1 LRLAPIGEKA
11 HILTCRVA
19 RGAAWTAIDAGRKY
33 PGYKLPVEP
42 AIAAKNRLPRIIR
55 RDWFVLHILFL
66 VILAAISI
74 PKLAIKTRALAKPP
88 FARHTGPMKRLLSLI
103 GLIFALLIPSA
114 ASADPADIDAAAR
127 GVVRVVLIGT
137 DGQEVYPVSHGS
149 GFAVSPTHIVTNAHV
164 VREAL
169 QDDTLRI
176 GIVPPEGD
184 EAAYGRAI
192 SVSPRNDLAL
202 IEIIEGSL
210 RLPSLTIAGGIPA
223 DLRDVSAVGYPMNV
237 DQAQG
242 LNIGDIFRSQ
252 PPVKSRGFISGSRP
266 SRQFDT
272 VLHTAPIARGN
283 SGGPLLD
290 NCGRVVGV
298 NSFGA
303 SSDGADAEFFFAV
316 STRELLPFLRA
327 NDIEA
332 RLNALP
338 CRSLDDVDAVERARI
353 SQLRAD
359 ALARINARE
368 AELREKRNRAQLEAQ
383 LAVQGE
389 RETALA
395 AALVALLVA
404 AGSGYFAFQ
413 AYRAGG
419 ESKPV
424 AIAAVFSGA
433 ALLTAIALWV
443 TRPGLEEI
451 DERVEIAM
459 GGDQADGEDE
469 PSLASE
475 GTMLCTIVPERSR
488 VTGARM
494 DDVEF
499 IWAADGCVNGRTQYG
514 LSDGE
519 WRRVLVPDDDDA
531 VSVNSYDPQT
541 RTFRTD
547 RYPLGREAMEL
558 VRSARS
564 EYSPPQCGVTDAA
577 REMGEQQAT
586 ILSLLPERPNERLV
600 YSCAPNASGAP
611 VTPE

>member
-1 LRLAPIGEKA
+1 
-11 HILTCRVA
+11 
-19 RGAAWTAIDAGRKY
+19 
-33 PGYKLPVEP
+33 
-42 AIAAKNRLPRIIR
+42 
-55 RDWFVLHILFL
+55 
-66 VILAAISI
+66 
-74 PKLAIKTRALAKPP
+74 
-88 FARHTGPMKRLLSLI
+88 MKRLLSLI
-103 GLIFALLIPSA
+103 GLLLTLLLPSA
-114 ASADPADIDAAAR
+114 AYADPADIDAAAR

-137 DGQEVYPVSHGS
+137 DGREVYPVSHGS
-149 GFAVSPTHIVTNAHV
+149 GFAVSPTQVVTNAHV

-202 IEIIEGSL
+202 IEITEGSL
-210 RLPSLTIAGGIPA
+210 RLPALTVAGGIPA

-272 VLHTAPIARGN
+272 ILHTAPIARGN

-290 NCGRVVGV
+290 NCGRVLGV

-327 NDIEA
+327 NEIEVS
-332 RLNALP
+332 LNALP

-353 SQLRAD
+353 AQLRAD
-359 ALARINARE
+359 TLARINTRD
-368 AELREKRNRAQLEAQ
+368 AELRAKRSRAQLEVQ
-383 LAVQGE
+383 LAVQDE

-404 AGSGYFAFQ
+404 AGAGYFAFQ
-413 AYRAGG
+413 THQAGG
-419 ESKPV
+419 EQKRV
-424 AIAAVFSGA
+424 AIAAVFSVIA
-433 ALLTAIALWV
+433 ALAAVLLWIS
-443 TRPGLEEI
+443 RPGLEEI

-459 GGDQADGEDE
+459 GSDQSDYGDE

-519 WRRVLVPDDDDA
+519 WRRVLVPDDEDA
-531 VSVNSYDPQT
+531 VSVNTYDPQS

-547 RYPLGREAMEL
+547 RYPLGRNAMEQ
-558 VRSARS
+558 VREARG
-564 EYSPPQCGVTDAA
+564 EYAPPQCGVTNAA
-577 REMGEQQAT
+577 RDMGEQQST
-586 ILSLLPERPNERLV
+586 ILSLLPNRPNERLV
-600 YSCAPNASGAP
+600 YSCTPNASPGIGASD
-611 VTPE
+611 